1 MYRLLTGGPVEQHW
15 PNSPSHVWC
24 HRCDMLFKTE
34 QDLNTHRENSMSHWL
49 CHKCSLDFSS
59 QEGLHEHYSD
69 ADHNWCY
76 ICERDFDTPSNLHQH
91 ELTHLP
97 RNKACPSCGGNRWFA
112 TYAAMFIHLENG
124 CSTTIAEVNRLARM
138 CYQSKHYV
146 EPEYNHYLMHDNTPP
161 WPPAFR
167 CPGCERTFSRLSS
180 LVQHVE
186 SHSCTEGIFHGSGA
200 IGKMIRFLS
209 SRV

>member
-1 MYRLLTGGPVEQHW
+1 VEQHW

-76 ICERDFDTPSNLHQH
+76 ICERDFDTPSNLHQVRLNDPVASGPWL
-91 ELTHLP
+91 LTF
-97 RNKACPSCGGNRWFA
+97 K
-112 TYAAMFIHLENG
+112 
-124 CSTTIAEVNRLARM
+124 
-138 CYQSKHYV
+138 
-146 EPEYNHYLMHDNTPP
+146 
-161 WPPAFR
+161 
-167 CPGCERTFSRLSS
+167 TFSTNLLICLGTRHAL
-180 LVQHVE
+180 HVE
-186 SHSCTEGIFHGSGA
+186 VTAGSQH
-200 IGKMIRFLS
+200 MRPCLS
-209 SRV
+209 TWKTAAARP